1 MAQRHMDR
9 LSSFDTSFLANEK
22 RNAHMAIGAVLVF
35 DGAAPTEDE
44 FLAQIRSRLHQLPR
58 LRQRLLTPPL
68 GLGTPFWVDDETF
81 DVRRHVGHATLPAP
95 ATDAEMRALAG
106 DLLAPPLDR
115 SKPLW
120 ELTLVDGFAE
130 ERFAVVYKTHH
141 AMADGIS
148 AVDIGMLLFDVEP
161 STAPP
166 PAAEPWRPE
175 PSPSGAALAGRA
187 ATGVLDTA
195 RRSGRW
201 LGRAA
206 RDPAD
211 ASRRAGDGLAGLWEV
226 TWNLA
231 RPAPKVPINPARIGA
246 DREIAWATFDL
257 AEFKRIKNSLGGT
270 VNDVS
275 LAVATGALRAYLA
288 ERRSEEQ
295 PLDIGNPVGDKG
307 LRVELKALVPV
318 SIRTVDEHGELGNK
332 LTAMRGPLP
341 IGIDDP
347 AERLAVISAAMD
359 GLKASKQPLG
369 AEAIWGLN
377 DWFRDFAPPVLLAPT
392 AAINFS
398 TRLFN
403 LLVTNF
409 PGPQIPFYLRGREL
423 VAIHPVGFL
432 ARRHGLAIAILSYN
446 GRVSFGLLAD
456 PDSVPGV
463 ERLAAHLEVAVAEL
477 VDSAAAA
484 APPVASASDG
494 DQLAGDDRPR
504 FARAREDRAARR
516 G

>member
-22 RNAHMAIGAVLVF
+22 DNAHMAIGAVLVF
-35 DGAAPTEDE
+35 DGSAPSEDE
-44 FLAQIRSRLHQLPR
+44 FLALVRSRLHLLPR
-58 LRQRLLTPPL
+58 LRQRLLVPPL

-81 DVRRHVGHATLPAP
+81 DVRRHVGCATLPAP
-95 ATDAEMRALAG
+95 GTDEELRALAAAR
-106 DLLAPPLDR
+106 LAPALDR
-115 SKPLW
+115 AKPLW
-120 ELTLVDGFAE
+120 ELTLVDGLGD
-130 ERFAVVYKTHH
+130 ERFAIVWKTHH

-148 AVDIGMLLFDVEP
+148 ALDIGMLLFDAEP
-161 STAPP
+161 DAPP
-166 PAAEPWRPE
+166 PAEAEPWRPHR
-175 PSPSGAALAGRA
+175 SPSGAGLVGHA
-187 ATGVLDTA
+187 ATGILATL
-195 RRSGRW
+195 RRLTRW
-201 LGRAA
+201 LTRAA
-206 RDPAD
+206 GDPAD

-226 TWNLA
+226 TWNLV
-231 RPAPKVPINPARIGA
+231 RPAPKVSINPPGVGPRR
-246 DREIAWATFDL
+246 DFAWSTFDL
-257 AEFKRIKNSLGGT
+257 AEFKRIKNALGGT

-275 LAVATGALRAYLA
+275 LAVAAGALRAYLD
-288 ERRSEEQ
+288 EPGEM
-295 PLDIGNPVGDKG
+295 
-307 LRVELKALVPV
+307 ELKALVPV

-341 IGIDDP
+341 VGLADP
-347 AERLAVISAAMD
+347 VERLRVISTAMD
-359 GLKASKQPLG
+359 DLKASKQPLG

-409 PGPQIPFYLRGREL
+409 PGPQIPFYALGREL
-423 VAIHPVGFL
+423 TAIHPVGFL

-456 PDSVPGV
+456 PDSVPEV
-463 ERLAAHLEVAVAEL
+463 ERLAAHLVEAAVAEL
-477 VDSAAAA
+477 GEAAAQA
-484 APPVASASDG
+484 SPPLASPGDG

-504 FARAREDRAARR
+504 FARAREARAA
-516 G
+516 GGSG

>member
-22 RNAHMAIGAVLVF
+22 DNAHMAIGAVLVF
-35 DGAAPTEDE
+35 DGPAPAQEE
-44 FLAQIRSRLHQLPR
+44 FLAQIRSRLHLLPR

-81 DVRRHVGHATLPAP
+81 DVRRHVARATLPVP
-95 ATDAEMRALAG
+95 GTDAELGTLAG
-106 DLLAPPLDR
+106 ELYAPPLDR
-115 SKPLW
+115 RKPLW
-120 ELTLVDGFAE
+120 ELTLVDGFADDAG
-130 ERFAVVYKTHH
+130 FAVVYKTHH

-161 STAPP
+161 SAAPP
-166 PAAEPWRPE
+166 APEQPWRPHR
-175 PSPSGAALAGRA
+175 SPTAPGLAGHA
-187 ATGVLDTA
+187 ATGVLATL
-195 RRSGRW
+195 RRLTRW
-201 LGRAA
+201 LTRAA

-211 ASRRAGDGLAGLWEV
+211 ASRRTGNGLIGLWEV
-226 TWNLA
+226 TWNLFRA
-231 RPAPKVPINPARIGA
+231 APRVPLNPRGVGPRR
-246 DREIAWATFDL
+246 DFAWATFDL
-257 AEFKRIKNSLGGT
+257 PEFKRIKNALGGT

-275 LAVATGALRAYLA
+275 LAVAAGALRSFLA
-288 ERRSEEQ
+288 E
-295 PLDIGNPVGDKG
+295 DDVDTDG
-307 LRVELKALVPV
+307 LELKALVPV

-341 IGIDDP
+341 IGLADP
-347 AERLAVISAAMD
+347 VDRLRTISAAMD

-369 AEAIWGLN
+369 AEAIWALN
-377 DWFRDFAPPVLLAPT
+377 DWFRDFAPPVLLGPT

-409 PGPQIPFYLRGREL
+409 PGPQVPFYALGREL
-423 VAIHPVGFL
+423 TAIHPVGFL
-432 ARRHGLAIAILSYN
+432 ARRHGLAVAILSYN

-456 PDSVPGV
+456 PDSVPGAD
-463 ERLAAHLEVAVAEL
+463 RLAAHLTDAVAEL
-477 VDSAAAA
+477 SAAAA
-484 APPVASASDG
+484 RAAPPLASPGDG

-504 FARAREDRAARR
+504 FARARERRAARR

>member
-22 RNAHMAIGAVLVF
+22 DNAHMAIGAVLVF
-35 DGAAPTEDE
+35 DGPAPAPEE
-44 FLAQIRSRLHQLPR
+44 FLALVRSRLHLLPR

-68 GLGTPFWVDDETF
+68 GLGTPFWVDHETF
-81 DVRRHVGHATLPAP
+81 DVRRHVARATLPAP
-95 ATDAEMRALAG
+95 GTDNALRALAG
-106 DLLAPPLDR
+106 ELLAPPLDR
-115 SKPLW
+115 VKPLW
-120 ELTLVDGFAE
+120 ELTLVDGFADQ
-130 ERFAVVYKTHH
+130 RFAVVWKTHH

-148 AVDIGMLLFDVEP
+148 ALDIGMLLFDP
-161 STAPP
+161 DPGAPA
-166 PAAEPWRPE
+166 PAPEQPWQPHRAPT
-175 PSPSGAALAGRA
+175 GAGLAGRA
-187 ATGVLDTA
+187 ATGVLGTL
-195 RRSGRW
+195 RRLTRW

-206 RDPAD
+206 HDPGD

-226 TWNLA
+226 TWNLLRA
-231 RPAPKVPINPARIGA
+231 APRVSLNPSGGVGPR
-246 DREIAWATFDL
+246 REVAWATFDL
-257 AEFKRIKNSLGGT
+257 AEFKRIKNALGAT

-275 LAVATGALRAYLA
+275 LAVVAGALRSYLA
-288 ERRSEEQ
+288 EEQ
-295 PLDIGNPVGDKG
+295 PHVLGSPVGYKG
-307 LRVELKALVPV
+307 HGVELKALVPV

-341 IGIDDP
+341 IGLADP
-347 AERLAVISAAMD
+347 TERLGVIAAAMD
-359 GLKASKQPLG
+359 DLKASKQPLG
-369 AEAIWGLN
+369 AEAIWALN
-377 DWFRDFAPPVLLAPT
+377 DWFRDFAPPVLLGPT
-392 AAINFS
+392 ARVNFS

-409 PGPQIPFYLRGREL
+409 PGPQVPFFALGREL
-423 VAIHPVGFL
+423 TAIHPIGFL

-463 ERLAAHLEVAVAEL
+463 ERLAAHLDAAVAGL
-477 VDSAAAA
+477 SDAADRVA
-484 APPVASASDG
+484 APLASPGDG

-504 FARAREDRAARR
+504 FARARERRAARR

>member
-1 MAQRHMDR
+1 M
-9 LSSFDTSFLANEK
+9 
-22 RNAHMAIGAVLVF
+22 
-35 DGAAPTEDE
+35 
-44 FLAQIRSRLHQLPR
+44 SR
-58 LRQRLLTPPL
+58 
-68 GLGTPFWVDDETF
+68 
-81 DVRRHVGHATLPAP
+81 
-95 ATDAEMRALAG
+95 AG
-106 DLLAPPLDR
+106 
-115 SKPLW
+115 
-120 ELTLVDGFAE
+120 
-130 ERFAVVYKTHH
+130 
-141 AMADGIS
+141 
-148 AVDIGMLLFDVEP
+148 
-161 STAPP
+161 
-166 PAAEPWRPE
+166 
-175 PSPSGAALAGRA
+175 
-187 ATGVLDTA
+187 
-195 RRSGRW
+195 
-201 LGRAA
+201 

-231 RPAPKVPINPARIGA
+231 RPAPKVPINPARIGT

-257 AEFKRIKNSLGGT
+257 AEFKDIKNALGGT

-288 ERRSEEQ
+288 EPQ
-295 PLDIGNPVGDKG
+295 G
-307 LRVELKALVPV
+307 VELKALVPV

-341 IGIDDP
+341 VGIDDP

-359 GLKASKQPLG
+359 ALKASKQPLG

-409 PGPQIPFYLRGREL
+409 PGPQIPFYCRGREL
-423 VAIHPVGFL
+423 VAIHPIGFL

-463 ERLAAHLEVAVAEL
+463 ERIAAHLEVAVAEL
-477 VDSAAAA
+477 VESAATA
-484 APPVASASDG
+484 APPVASAGDG

>member
-22 RNAHMAIGAVLVF
+22 DNAHMAIGAVLVF
-35 DGAAPTEDE
+35 DGSPPSQEE
-44 FLAQIRSRLHQLPR
+44 FLAQIRSRLHELPR
-58 LRQRLLTPPL
+58 LRQRLLRPPL

-81 DVRRHVGHATLPAP
+81 DVRRHVDRVTLPGP
-95 ATDAEMRALAG
+95 GTDAELRMLAG
-106 DLLAPPLDR
+106 ELLAPPLDR
-115 SKPLW
+115 GKPLW
-120 ELTLVDGFAE
+120 ELTLVDGFAD
-130 ERFAVVYKTHH
+130 ERFAIVYKTHH

-148 AVDIGMLLFDVEP
+148 AVDIGMLLFDVAP
-161 STAPP
+161 DAAPP
-166 PAAEPWRPE
+166 EPERPWRPRR
-175 PSPSGAALAGRA
+175 SPSGVGLLVRA
-187 ATGVLDTA
+187 ATGILATLRRLA
-195 RRSGRW
+195 RW
-201 LGRAA
+201 FTRAA
-206 RDPAD
+206 QNPGD

-226 TWNLA
+226 TFNLL
-231 RPAPKVPINPARIGA
+231 RPAPRVPINPAGVGA
-246 DREIAWATFDL
+246 RREFAWATFDL
-257 AEFKRIKNSLGGT
+257 PEFKRIKNALGGT

-275 LAVATGALRAYLA
+275 LAVATGALRAWLA
-288 ERRSEEQ
+288 EWDPPDVCPPLEDKRRGR
-295 PLDIGNPVGDKG
+295 L
-307 LRVELKALVPV
+307 ELKALVPV

-341 IGIDDP
+341 VGIADP
-347 AERLAVISAAMD
+347 AERLVAISAAMD
-359 GLKASKQPLG
+359 SLKASRQPLG

-377 DWFRDFAPPVLLAPT
+377 DWFRDFAPPVLLGPT

-409 PGPQIPFYLRGREL
+409 PGPQIPFYALGREL

-456 PDSVPGV
+456 PDSAPGAA
-463 ERLAAHLEVAVAEL
+463 RLTAYLESAVAEL
-477 VDSAAAA
+477 GEAADRA
-484 APPVASASDG
+484 APPLASPGDG

-504 FARAREDRAARR
+504 FARARERRAAR
-516 G
+516 GG

>member
-9 LSSFDTSFLANEK
+9 MSSFDASFLANE
-22 RNAHMAIGAVLVF
+22 RGNAHMAIGAVLVF
-35 DGAAPTEDE
+35 DGAAPTENE
-44 FLAQIRSRLHQLPR
+44 FLAQIRSRLHLLPR

-81 DVRRHVGHATLPAP
+81 DVRRHVAAATLPAP
-95 ATDAEMRALAG
+95 GTDAELRALAG
-106 DLLAPPLDR
+106 RLLAPPLDR
-115 SKPLW
+115 GKSLW

-130 ERFAVVYKTHH
+130 ERFAVLYKTHH

-148 AVDIGMLLFDVEP
+148 AVDIGMLLFDVE
-161 STAPP
+161 SRTGP
-166 PAAEPWRPE
+166 PAPAEPWRPE

-187 ATGVLDTA
+187 ATGVLATA

-206 RDPAD
+206 CDPAD
-211 ASRRAGDGLAGLWEV
+211 ASRRAGDGLTGLWEV

-231 RPAPKVPINPARIGA
+231 RAAPKVPLNPARIGP
-246 DREIAWATFDL
+246 DREVAWATFDL
-257 AEFKRIKNSLGGT
+257 AEFKWIKNALGGT

-288 ERRSEEQ
+288 EAGPDGQ
-295 PLDIGNPVGDKG
+295 PSSFSNPVGDKRK
-307 LRVELKALVPV
+307 RVELKALVPV

-392 AAINFS
+392 AAVNFS

-403 LLVTNF
+403 LLVTHF
-409 PGPQIPFYLRGREL
+409 PGPQIPFSPRGREL
-423 VAIHPVGFL
+423 VAIHPIGFL

-456 PDSVPGV
+456 PHSVPGAG
-463 ERLAAHLEVAVAEL
+463 RIAAPLEVAVA
-477 VDSAAAA
+477 
-484 APPVASASDG
+484 
-494 DQLAGDDRPR
+494 
-504 FARAREDRAARR
+504 
-516 G
+516 

>member
-22 RNAHMAIGAVLVF
+22 DNVHMAIGAVLVF

-44 FLAQIRSRLHQLPR
+44 FLAQIRSRLHMLPR
-58 LRQRLLTPPL
+58 LRQRLLQPPF

-81 DVRRHVGHATLPAP
+81 DVRRHVGRATLPAP
-95 ATDAEMRALAG
+95 GGDAELRALAG
-106 DLLAPPLDR
+106 ERLAPPLDR
-115 SKPLW
+115 AKPLW
-120 ELTLVDGFAE
+120 ELTLVDGFAA
-130 ERFAVVYKTHH
+130 ERFAIVWKTHH

-148 AVDIGMLLFDVEP
+148 ALDIGMLLFDAERD
-161 STAPP
+161 AAP
-166 PAAEPWRPE
+166 PAAEQPWRPHR
-175 PSPSGAALAGRA
+175 SPTGAGLVTHA
-187 ATGVLDTA
+187 ATGILATL
-195 RRSGRW
+195 RRLSRW

-206 RDPAD
+206 HDPAD

-231 RPAPKVPINPARIGA
+231 RPAPGVPINPPAVGTRR
-246 DREIAWATFDL
+246 DFSWATFDL
-257 AEFKRIKNSLGGT
+257 AEFKRIKTALGGT

-275 LAVATGALRAYLA
+275 LAVAAGALRSFLA
-288 ERRSEEQ
+288 EDEV
-295 PLDIGNPVGDKG
+295 DTDG
-307 LRVELKALVPV
+307 LELKALVPV

-341 IGIDDP
+341 VGLADP
-347 AERLAVISAAMD
+347 VGRLRVISTAMD
-359 GLKASKQPLG
+359 DLKASKQPLG

-377 DWFRDFAPPVLLAPT
+377 DWFRDFAPPVLLGPT

-409 PGPQIPFYLRGREL
+409 PGPQIPFYVLGREL
-423 VAIHPVGFL
+423 TAIHPIGFL

-463 ERLAAHLEVAVAEL
+463 DRLAAHLGAAVAEL
-477 VDSAAAA
+477 GAAATRA
-484 APPVASASDG
+484 ASPLASSGDG

-504 FARAREDRAARR
+504 FARARERRGARR